1 MGDPYVEVVRV
12 GDDARFRDHVVER
25 IFNHLMRQSDP
36 GIDWQMEEDGEG
48 MEMEMEE
55 EEDGVDS
62 DGDGEHS
69 ENGETNGDMHGDLE
83 ENEDDGGMKVVEDPR
98 AGRVDAVI
106 PQMNVEYLK
115 ISEKL
120 FELGSGDGVR
130 KANRDALYKISKM
143 FKDMGSDVFPL
154 GPNLSNE
161 EIDIPKISVKKSA
174 SELLQRNE
182 EILQKNLEEKIK
194 NKKLMSQMSKRAKLE
209 APQNGV
215 DSEGSEDND
224 EKVNGDVD
232 ADSSSDEE
240 PEIQEEKVEKEKK
253 LSSKD
258 LKRKRKQEQKKRKR
272 EKAFKL
278 EQERLERINKAQQM
292 IDQDLERKTAQ
303 DPVKILTN
311 GVLQDKDDKIEE
323 KVEKLKNIEK
333 KKKKKEKVLCNG
345 ADVTNDSLAVKELIK
360 MAEDLEEKSEVSAK
374 KKKKKK
380 DKKQDDEKATVNTDL
395 ETSILTKNNENDMPN
410 KEDSSPKEDLSES
423 IVSVSK
429 KKKKKKDR
437 VEVVADSAVSS
448 PNTSQFFTPD
458 SSLVAA
464 PENKD
469 LDVTKTEELT
479 ASKKKKKK
487 LKRTAAEAELGAESE
502 KEEIK
507 TLAT

>member
-1 MGDPYVEVVRV
+1 
-12 GDDARFRDHVVER
+12 
-25 IFNHLMRQSDP
+25 
-36 GIDWQMEEDGEG
+36 MEEDGEG

-55 EEDGVDS
+55 DGVDS
-62 DGDGEHS
+62 DGEHS
-69 ENGETNGDMHGDLE
+69 ENGETNGDMNGDLE

-143 FKDMGSDVFPL
+143 FKDVASDVFPL
-154 GPNLSNE
+154 GPNLSDE

-194 NKKLMSQMSKRAKLE
+194 NKKLMSQMSKKAKLE

-240 PEIQEEKVEKEKK
+240 PEIQEEIVEKEKK
-253 LSSKD
+253 FSSKD

-278 EQERLERINKAQQM
+278 EQERLK
-292 IDQDLERKTAQ
+292 RKQ
-303 DPVKILTN
+303 E
-311 GVLQDKDDKIEE
+311 Q
-323 KVEKLKNIEK
+323 K
-333 KKKKKEKVLCNG
+333 K
-345 ADVTNDSLAVKELIK
+345 
-360 MAEDLEEKSEVSAK
+360 
-374 KKKKKK
+374 
-380 DKKQDDEKATVNTDL
+380 
-395 ETSILTKNNENDMPN
+395 
-410 KEDSSPKEDLSES
+410 
-423 IVSVSK
+423 
-429 KKKKKKDR
+429 R
-437 VEVVADSAVSS
+437 
-448 PNTSQFFTPD
+448 
-458 SSLVAA
+458 
-464 PENKD
+464 
-469 LDVTKTEELT
+469 
-479 ASKKKKKK
+479 
-487 LKRTAAEAELGAESE
+487 KR
-502 KEEIK
+502 
-507 TLAT
+507 